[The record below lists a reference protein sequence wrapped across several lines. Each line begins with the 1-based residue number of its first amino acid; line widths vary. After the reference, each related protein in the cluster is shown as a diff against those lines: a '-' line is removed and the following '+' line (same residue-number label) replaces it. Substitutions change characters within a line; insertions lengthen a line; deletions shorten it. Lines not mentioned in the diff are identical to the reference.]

1 MTTLTGLAHKL
12 YIGGRDLSGDIGSL
26 SRVGS
31 SKATLDFTSIEDEG
45 MRRKGGL
52 RDGSMEFTS
61 FFNNATGRAHPTFSA
76 LPTSDVVCTYG
87 AGSTLGNI
95 SASLVAKQVNYDPTR
110 ANDGAL
116 TNVTQML
123 ANGYGLEW
131 TRQMTAGIRTD
142 TGATNGTGVDFG
154 TGSTTHGLQA
164 YLQVFSFTGTDVTVK
179 LQQSSDNGVGD
190 AWTDVTGGGFTQ
202 ITGGAPLTQRIQTSR
217 TLTVERYLRV
227 VTVTTGGF
235 SSLAFHVSVRRNK
248 VATLL

>member
-1 MTTLTGLAHKL
+1 MTTLTGLANKL

-26 SRVGS
+26 SRIGG

-52 RDGSMEFTS
+52 RDGSIEFVS
-61 FFNNATGRAHPTFSA
+61 YFNNATGQAHPTFSA
-76 LPTSDVVCTYG
+76 LPTTDVVCTYG
-87 AGSTLGNI
+87 AGTTLGDI
-95 SASLVAKQVNYDPTR
+95 SACLVGNQINYDPNR
-110 ANDGAL
+110 GNDGSL
-116 TNVTQML
+116 TNTTQML
-123 ANGYGLEW
+123 GNGYGLDW
-131 TRQMTAGIRTD
+131 TRQMTAGKRTD
-142 TGATNGTGVDFG
+142 TAATDGSSVDFG

-179 LQQSSDNGVGD
+179 LQESSDNGVGD
-190 AWTDVTGGGFTQ
+190 AWVDVTGGGFTQ
-202 ITGGAPLTQRIQTSR
+202 ITSGPTSQRIQTSR

-235 SSLAFHVSVRRNK
+235 TSLVFHVSVRRNK